1 MRRVFLDTS
10 ALVKF
15 YRNEPNSALVR
26 ACLVTGDDLLISELT
41 PLEFDAACLAWV
53 RQGLVVE
60 SDARR
65 RMSAFAADLP
75 NSFVWA
81 TLTPWKLGTPSRACP
96 TAAGTLCSSPFGR
109 LGRCL
114 PERNG
119 PRLGLPTLSRFS
131 EAQWIVW
138 IAAQADDGELHQAES
153 SAVGHKARA
162 LPRIAGGLFDRAG

>member
-1 MRRVFLDTS
+1 MR
-10 ALVKF
+10 A
-15 YRNEPNSALVR
+15 VR
-26 ACLVTGDDLLISELT
+26 GWLLISELT

-75 NSFVWA
+75 NAFVWA

-119 PRLGLPTLSRFS
+119 PRLGLRTLSRFS
-131 EAQWIVW
+131 DAQWIVC
-138 IAAQADDGELHQAES
+138 IAARADNGKMHQSEF
-153 SAVGHKARA
+153 SAVGHRRKSPPAIRRRT
-162 LPRIAGGLFDRAG
+162 L